1 MKFCTCTPML
11 PRGSYKHDRDCDFF
25 RVKPET
31 KDEKI
36 ARLEKRLH
44 EQSAS
49 EILLHVLMERPDV
62 ALPVEVS
69 VETYDDPPVRVV
81 AKIWTHR
88 KDNGIVWAFGQ
99 AQWLSDFVRGCDESP
114 RHYMK
119 DLGRKAEV
127 AYEKAWSGK

>member
-11 PRGSYKHDRDCDFF
+11 PRGSYNHDRDCDFF
-25 RVKPET
+25 KVRPET

-44 EQSAS
+44 EASAS
-49 EILLHVLMERPDV
+49 EILLHVLMERTDV
-62 ALPVEVS
+62 ASPVEVS
-69 VETYDDPPVRVV
+69 VETYDDPSVRIV
-81 AKIWTHR
+81 AKVWTHR

-99 AQWLSDFVRGCDESP
+99 AQWLSDFTRGCDESP
-114 RHYMK
+114 HHYIK

>member
-1 MKFCTCTPML
+1 MKFCTCTPKL
-11 PRGSYKHDRDCDFF
+11 PRGSYGHASGCDFF

-44 EQSAS
+44 EASAS
-49 EILLHVLMERPDV
+49 EILLHVLMERTDV
-62 ALPVEVS
+62 ASPVEVS
-69 VETYDDPPVRVV
+69 VETYDDPSVRIV
-81 AKIWTHR
+81 AKVWTHR

-99 AQWLSDFVRGCDESP
+99 AQWLSDFTRGCDESP

>member
-1 MKFCTCTPML
+1 MKFCTCTPAL
-11 PRGSYKHDRDCDFF
+11 PHGSYNHDRDCVFF
-25 RVKPET
+25 KVRPET

-44 EQSAS
+44 EASAS
-49 EILLHVLMERPDV
+49 EILLHVLMERTDV
-62 ALPVEVS
+62 ASPVEVS
-69 VETYDDPPVRVV
+69 VETYDDPSVRIV
-81 AKIWTHR
+81 AKVWTHR

-99 AQWLSDFVRGCDESP
+99 AQWLSDFTRGCDESP